1 MATPARSTNRFRILT
16 MPSTVAGIAAGN
28 AADNADFYR
37 LLPAQTSFAEAA
49 QGRLQA
55 DLPPDWWIV
64 IADVADSTRAIEAGA
79 YKDVNTVG
87 VACIAAVVNVD
98 RSLELPYVF
107 GGDGATFAVPGT
119 LREQIL
125 PALRAAQKLAREA
138 FKLRLR
144 VGLVRVGELS
154 TQGFW
159 VRLGKLRISPH
170 VTQPVLSGRGWEEA
184 ERRVKAADASGALLV
199 NEDDGPAEGS
209 FEGFEC
215 RWQGVPSFNDH
226 KLALLVAATAADAQT
241 NLDTYGRV
249 LQRIEAIYGDVA
261 QYHPLRVDR
270 LRLALRPRLLSHEL
284 QVRAQRRPPLQ
295 RLNYLA
301 RMVCGNLAGRL
312 LFALG
317 RDTKAV
323 RWSRYRDELVQN
335 SDFRKFDG
343 MLRMVIDGSDAQAMQ
358 LEDWLEGEYRAGRLA
373 YGTHKSR
380 LALLTCIVQSYNGQ
394 HQHFVDGSDGGYALA
409 ARGLKQRLSRPA
421 ASPPG

>member
-1 MATPARSTNRFRILT
+1 
-16 MPSTVAGIAAGN
+16 MPSTVASIAAGN
-28 AADNADFYR
+28 ADFYR
-37 LLPAQTSFAEAA
+37 MLPAQASFAEAA
-49 QGRLQA
+49 QGRLQV
-55 DLPPDWWIV
+55 DLPPDWWIL

-98 RSLELPYVF
+98 RSLDLPYVF

-119 LREQIL
+119 LRERVL

-138 FKLRLR
+138 FNLRLR
-144 VGLVRVGELS
+144 VGLVRVGEL
-154 TQGFW
+154 TAQGLW

-170 VTQPVLSGRGWEEA
+170 VTQAVLSGRGWEEA
-184 ERRVKAADASGALLV
+184 ERRVKAVDATRVVRV

-226 KLALLVAATAADAQT
+226 KLALLVAATAADAQA

-249 LQRIEAIYGDVA
+249 LQRLEAIYGDVA
-261 QYHPLRVDR
+261 QYHPLRADR
-270 LRLALRPRLLSHEL
+270 MRLTLLPRLLSHEL
-284 QVRAQRRPPLQ
+284 RVRAQRLPPLQ
-295 RLNYLA
+295 RLKYLA
-301 RMVCGNLAGRL
+301 RMVWRNLAGRL

-317 RDTKAV
+317 RDTTDV
-323 RWSRYRDELVQN
+323 RWSGYRAELVQN

-343 MLRMVIDGSDAQAMQ
+343 MLRMVIDGSDAQAAQ
-358 LEDWLEGEYRAGRLA
+358 LEHWLEAEYRAGRLA

-409 ARGLKQRLSRPA
+409 ARGLKQRLSRPGG
-421 ASPPG
+421 SLSG